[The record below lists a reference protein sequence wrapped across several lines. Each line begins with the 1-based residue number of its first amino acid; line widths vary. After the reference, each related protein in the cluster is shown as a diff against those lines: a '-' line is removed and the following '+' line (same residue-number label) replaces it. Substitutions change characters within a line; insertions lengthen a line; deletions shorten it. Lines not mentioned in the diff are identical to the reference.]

1 MWSSDGEIDIN
12 NKGIQTINVSHNL
25 VHVIGSKLWSGVGQW
40 LVTTDDLESMSLE
53 YSEDVIVVLTIFRE
67 CLDIV
72 MLRLR

>member
-12 NKGIQTINVSHNL
+12 NKGIQTINVSRNL
-25 VHVIGSKLWSGVGQW
+25 VHVIDSKLWSGVGQW

-53 YSEDVIVVLTIFRE
+53 YSEDVIMVLTIFRE